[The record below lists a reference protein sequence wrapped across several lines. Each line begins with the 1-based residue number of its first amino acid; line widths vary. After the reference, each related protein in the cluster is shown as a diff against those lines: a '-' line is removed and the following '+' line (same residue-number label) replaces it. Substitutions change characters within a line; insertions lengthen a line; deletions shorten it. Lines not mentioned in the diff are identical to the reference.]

1 MSLIAPLVLAAAIAG
16 RDPEARQA
24 LVDLAY
30 VLGEAHALRQV
41 CSGPTDQTWRA
52 RMNRLI
58 ELEKPDDG
66 LNRRLVDAFNGGF
79 MTRQAEHKVCDEAA
93 QAAERVTAERGR
105 RLAARLAGDE
115 S

>member
-1 MSLIAPLVLAAAIAG
+1 
-16 RDPEARQA
+16 
-24 LVDLAY
+24 
-30 VLGEAHALRQV
+30 
-41 CSGPTDQTWRA
+41 
-52 RMNRLI
+52 MNRLV

-79 MTRQAEHKVCDEAA
+79 MTRQAEFKACDAA
-93 QAAERVTAERGR
+93 AVEAERVTAERGR